1 MCCHGPSRGSST
13 NGDRYE
19 NIKKKPSFGLRHKFA
34 VFVFGGLSFTEHVL
48 KYVLNSVEFY
58 MIVCHCCLCT
68 SNSTL

>member
-1 MCCHGPSRGSST
+1 MGLVEEVLPMEI
-13 NGDRYE
+13 DMK
-19 NIKKKPSFGLRHKFA
+19 ILKKKTSFGLRHKFA

>member
-1 MCCHGPSRGSST
+1 MGLVEEVLPMEI
-13 NGDRYE
+13 DMK
-19 NIKKKPSFGLRHKFA
+19 ILKKKKSFGLRHKFA